1 MTNADL
7 TAALDRMTTDTTTLG
22 NDIAPIAAY
31 EKSLA
36 DQLAAGMTATEQT
49 AAAAK
54 LNANADALEATS
66 AALVALGGPA
76 PTPVAPA

>member
-7 TAALDRMTTDTTTLG
+7 TAALDRVNAATTGIG

-36 DQLAAGMTATEQT
+36 DQLAAGMTSEEQT

-54 LNANADALEATS
+54 LSANADALEAAGT
-66 AALVALGGPA
+66 ALVALGGPA
-76 PTPVAPA
+76 PVVPAP